1 MGATVAIIL
10 ARLEKERKPGF
21 PAIIQ
26 CWYPQSGPPWTQ
38 RQDRFRVPLT
48 HSGSSTAL
56 QHGSNSYI
64 WRLHPTPSPSAFS
77 FSSSSPSSFFSFLS
91 SSLSLSCPHSA
102 PQASLMGKIGKIKQK
117 STPKLLKKNNE
128 LKNSHQGSGE
138 KQV

>member
-48 HSGSSTAL
+48 HPGSSTAL

-64 WRLHPTPSPSAFS
+64 WRLHPTPITISILLL
-77 FSSSSPSSFFSFLS
+77 FFLPLLFLLPPFVL
-91 SSLSLSCPHSA
+91 SLSLLPTLCSWSNTVCLFPLA
-102 PQASLMGKIGKIKQK
+102 QASLMGKIGKIKQK
-117 STPKLLKKNNE
+117 SKPKLLKK
-128 LKNSHQGSGE
+128 K
-138 KQV
+138 